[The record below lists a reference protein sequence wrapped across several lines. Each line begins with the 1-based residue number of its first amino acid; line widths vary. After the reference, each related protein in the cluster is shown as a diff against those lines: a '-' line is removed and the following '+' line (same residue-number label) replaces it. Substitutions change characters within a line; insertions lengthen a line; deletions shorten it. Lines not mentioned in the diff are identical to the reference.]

1 MPLIADTTFKKL
13 LEKQSAQVS
22 DTTKDSQGTSAG
34 PQKNTQDSLILKPMN
49 KQYILQKLRH
59 LKPELQVKYG
69 VSELALFG
77 SYSRDEQTLESDLDI
92 MVDFNKPVGIEFFD
106 VVYLLKDAG
115 CFEKRN

>member
-1 MPLIADTTFKKL
+1 
-13 LEKQSAQVS
+13 
-22 DTTKDSQGTSAG
+22 
-34 PQKNTQDSLILKPMN
+34 MN

-77 SYSRDEQTLESDLDI
+77 SYSRDEQTLESDIDI

-106 VVYLLKDAG
+106 VVYLLKDA
-115 CFEKRN
+115 FEKTEVQVVSKKGIKTQYYNRLKHDLIYA